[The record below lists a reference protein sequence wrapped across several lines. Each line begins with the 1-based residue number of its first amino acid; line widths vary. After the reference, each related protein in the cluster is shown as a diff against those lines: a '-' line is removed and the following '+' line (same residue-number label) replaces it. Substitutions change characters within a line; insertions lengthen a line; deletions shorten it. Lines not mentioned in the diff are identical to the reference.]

1 MGSGFDIMALLP
13 FVLIFG
19 VFYFLIL
26 RPQQQKMK
34 KHQNML
40 ANLRRG
46 DRVVTSGGLIGT
58 ISKIVSESEVQL
70 ELADDIRV
78 RHVRSLITE
87 VLARTDPVTP
97 YETLK
102 GSVKTSAPAPIEAA
116 SPVVKKIEPLKT
128 RKQNKTGANR
138 SAGKTKK

>member
-1 MGSGFDIMALLP
+1 MGSGFDIMAFLP

-102 GSVKTSAPAPIEAA
+102 GSAPAPIETA

>member
-1 MGSGFDIMALLP
+1 MSGFDPMSLLP
-13 FVLIFG
+13 FVLLFG

-40 ANLRRG
+40 SNLRRG

-58 ISKIVSESEVQL
+58 ISKIVNEGEVQI

-78 RHVRSLITE
+78 RHVRSMITD
-87 VLARTDPVTP
+87 VLAKTDPATTNDGSSTP
-97 YETLK
+97 PQSST
-102 GSVKTSAPAPIEAA
+102 A
-116 SPVVKKIEPLKT
+116 SPVARAIDAKKAKGNA
-128 RKQNKTGANR
+128 KSKVSR
-138 SAGKTKK
+138 STGKTKK

>member
-1 MGSGFDIMALLP
+1 MGSGFDIMAMLP

-58 ISKIVSESEVQL
+58 ISKIVNESEVQL

-87 VLARTDPVTP
+87 ILAKTDPVTP
-97 YETLK
+97 HETFK
-102 GSVKTSAPAPIEAA
+102 GSAPAPIETV
-116 SPVVKKIEPLKT
+116 SPVMKKT
-128 RKQNKTGANR
+128 DR

>member
-1 MGSGFDIMALLP
+1 MSGFDIMQWLP
-13 FVLIFG
+13 FILIFG

-58 ISKIVSESEVQL
+58 ISKIVSETEVQL
-70 ELADDIRV
+70 DLAENISV
-78 RHVRSLITE
+78 RQVRSLITD
-87 VLARTDPVTP
+87 VLAKTDPVSSTEIVKRSSSKKQPKTP
-97 YETLK
+97 
-102 GSVKTSAPAPIEAA
+102 
-116 SPVVKKIEPLKT
+116 
-128 RKQNKTGANR
+128 ANR
-138 SAGKTKK
+138 STGKAKT